1 MGCIVLNTSTNFCLE
16 VFLSPLATRRAL
28 ISTRGVTH
36 IPLTYRRRTP
46 TCVVLRGLDTIK
58 DEAIMDDIVFCLSA
72 TTTSLRMDILC
83 FNPTQGNHDHLDD
96 NCNRDNNND
105 KFVIT
110 VLKTSRQVVK
120 VTLRHLHHPDDSS
133 HRNFDGRKRHGPC
146 IKSGKMP
153 RHVR

>member
-1 MGCIVLNTSTNFCLE
+1 MCVVLRSLDTIEDEAIMDDIVFCL
-16 VFLSPLATRRAL
+16 SATTMSLRTDIL
-28 ISTRGVTH
+28 CFNPT
-36 IPLTYRRRTP
+36 RRTP

-72 TTTSLRMDILC
+72 TTTSLRMDILH
-83 FNPTQGNHDHLDD
+83 FNPTQGNHDHSDD
-96 NCNRDNNND
+96 DCNRDNNND

-120 VTLRHLHHPDDSS
+120 VTLRRLHHPDDSS
-133 HRNFDGRKRHGPC
+133 RRNFDGRKRHGPC